1 MSFFILKN
9 GTYTVLYDSAKT
21 KCLGKSDYSVKAKN
35 SHNQPDC
42 SILWS
47 SVSLEMNQSI
57 P

>member
-9 GTYTVLYDSAKT
+9 GTYSVLYDSAKT